1 MQKFSL
7 ITKMFIAAV
16 VITGAAVLVNGLLH
30 WETSRPIELAA
41 LLVMS
46 LIASRL
52 KVRLPGINGTMSVNV
67 PYLLIVAVRLSLGEA
82 LAIAALVSLI
92 QSIPALKTSA
102 TFVRALFSSAAITN
116 SVAAAILAFNLA
128 SAHGFLDPLRITAAG
143 AAFFFAN
150 TTQIALVLWLAEGK
164 NPLQAWT
171 GMARL
176 SVPYYVLS
184 TGIAAIVCAA
194 VQFALW
200 GEALALL
207 PLMYS
212 IHSSY
217 KLYFTVPVAA
227 EPLPAGATPVGQVTN
242 ESVQSASAA
251 IH

>member
-16 VITGAAVLVNGLLH
+16 VVTGAAVLVNGLLH
-30 WETSRPIELAA
+30 WKTSRPIEMAA
-41 LLVMS
+41 LLVMT

-52 KVRLPGINGTMSVNV
+52 KVKLPGLNGTMSVNV
-67 PYLLIVAVRLSLGEA
+67 PYLLIVAVRLSPGEA
-82 LAIAALVSLI
+82 LAIAALASLL
-92 QSIPALKTSA
+92 QSLPALKTPAS
-102 TFVRALFSSAAITN
+102 FVQALFSSAAITN
-116 SVAAAILAFNLA
+116 SMAAAILAFNLV
-128 SAHGFLDPLRITAAG
+128 SAHGFLRPLGITVAG

-150 TTQIALVLWLAEGK
+150 TAQIAMVLWLAEGK
-164 NPLQAWT
+164 NPLQAWL

-184 TGIAAIVCAA
+184 TGIAAVVCAA

-217 KLYFTVPVAA
+217 KLYFNAPAATV
-227 EPLPAGATPVGQVTN
+227 EPLPAGVVSDAASA
-242 ESVQSASAA
+242 SVQSASAA

>member
-16 VITGAAVLVNGLLH
+16 VVTGAAVLVNGLLH
-30 WETSRPIELAA
+30 WETSRPIEMAA
-41 LLVMS
+41 LLVMT

-52 KVRLPGINGTMSVNV
+52 KVRLPGINGSMSVNV
-67 PYLLIVAVRLSLGEA
+67 PYLLIVAVRLSPGEA
-82 LAIAALVSLI
+82 LAIAALASLI
-92 QSIPALKTSA
+92 QSIPAVKTPA
-102 TFVRALFSSAAITN
+102 TVVQALFSSAAITN

-128 SAHGFLDPLRITAAG
+128 SAHGFSGPLGITAAG

-150 TTQIALVLWLAEGK
+150 TAQISMVLWLAEGK
-164 NPLQAWT
+164 NPLQAWL

-184 TGIAAIVCAA
+184 TGVAAILCAA

-200 GEALALL
+200 GESLALL

-217 KLYFTVPVAA
+217 KLYLAPVAA
-227 EPLPAGATPVGQVTN
+227 EPLPAGATPVGHATSA
-242 ESVQSASAA
+242 SVQSASAA

>member
-7 ITKMFIAAV
+7 TTKIFIAGIV
-16 VITGAAVLVNGLLH
+16 MTGAAVLVNGLLH
-30 WETSRPIELAA
+30 WKTSRPIELAA
-41 LLVMS
+41 LLVMT

-52 KVRLPGINGTMSVNV
+52 KVRLPGMNGTMSVNV
-67 PYLLIVAVRLSLGEA
+67 PYLLVVAVRLSPGET
-82 LAIAALVSLI
+82 LAIAAVASLI
-92 QSIPALKTSA
+92 QSIPALKTPA
-102 TFVRALFSSAAITN
+102 TFVQALFSSAAITN
-116 SVAAAILAFNLA
+116 SVAAAMLAFNLA
-128 SAHGFLDPLRITAAG
+128 SAHGFLGPLAIAAAG

-150 TTQIALVLWLAEGK
+150 TAQIATVLWLAEGR
-164 NPLQAWT
+164 NPFEAWR

-184 TGIAAIVCAA
+184 TGVAVVVCTA

-217 KLYFTVPVAA
+217 KLYFTVPAVA
-227 EPLPAGATPVGQVTN
+227 EGLPADATPVGHTTGAG
-242 ESVQSASAA
+242 VQSATAT

>member
-7 ITKMFIAAV
+7 ITKIFIASV
-16 VITGAAVLVNGLLH
+16 VVTGVAVLVNGLLH

-41 LLVMS
+41 LLVMT
-46 LIASRL
+46 LIASRF
-52 KVRLPGINGTMSVNV
+52 KVRLPGINGSMSVNV
-67 PYLLIVAVRLSLGEA
+67 PYLLIVAVRLSPGEA
-82 LAIAALVSLI
+82 LAIAALASLI
-92 QSIPALKTSA
+92 QSIPTLKTPA

-116 SVAAAILAFNLA
+116 SVAAAMLAFNLA
-128 SAHGFLDPLRITAAG
+128 SAPGFLGLIGITAAG
-143 AAFFFAN
+143 VAFFFAN
-150 TTQIALVLWLAEGK
+150 TVQIAMVLWLAEGK
-164 NPLQAWT
+164 NPLQAWL

-176 SVPYYVLS
+176 SGPYYVLS
-184 TGIAAIVCAA
+184 TGVAVVVCAA

-217 KLYFTVPVAA
+217 KLYFNAPVTA
-227 EPLPAGATPVGQVTN
+227 EPLPADALPVGDATN
-242 ESVQSASAA
+242 ASVQSASAV

>member
-7 ITKMFIAAV
+7 ITKSFIAAV
-16 VITGAAVLVNGLLH
+16 VVTGAALLVNGLLH
-30 WETSRPIELAA
+30 WNTSRPIELAA
-41 LLVMS
+41 LLVMT

-67 PYLLIVAVRLSLGEA
+67 PYLLIVAVRLNAGEA
-82 LAIAALVSLI
+82 LLIAALASLV
-92 QSIPALKTSA
+92 QSIPSVKNRA
-102 TFVRALFSSAAITN
+102 TLVQAFFSSAAITN
-116 SVAAAILAFNLA
+116 SVAAAMLAFNLA
-128 SAHGFLDPLRITAAG
+128 SAHGFFDPLGISAAG

-150 TTQIALVLWLAEGK
+150 TAQIAMVLWLAEGK
-164 NPLQAWT
+164 NPFGAWL

-176 SVPYYVLS
+176 SLPYYVLS
-184 TGIAAIVCAA
+184 TGVAVGICTA

-200 GEALALL
+200 GETLALL

-217 KLYFTVPVAA
+217 KLYFDAPVAA
-227 EPLPAGATPVGQVTN
+227 EPLPADATPMGDATSANVP
-242 ESVQSASAA
+242 SASAA

>member
-1 MQKFSL
+1 MQKLSL
-7 ITKMFIAAV
+7 ITKMFIAV
-16 VITGAAVLVNGLLH
+16 VVVTGAAVLVNGLLH

-41 LLVMS
+41 LLVMT

-52 KVRLPGINGTMSVNV
+52 KVRLPGINGSMSVNV
-67 PYLLIVAVRLSLGEA
+67 PYLLIVAVRLSPGEA
-82 LAIAALVSLI
+82 LAIAALASLV
-92 QSIPALKTSA
+92 QSIPALKTPA

-116 SVAAAILAFNLA
+116 SVAAAMLAFNLA
-128 SAHGFLDPLRITAAG
+128 SAHGFLGPLGITAAG
-143 AAFFFAN
+143 ATFFFAN
-150 TTQIALVLWLAEGK
+150 TAQIAMVLWLAEEK
-164 NPLQAWT
+164 NPLQAWL

-176 SVPYYVLS
+176 SGPYYVLS
-184 TGIAAIVCAA
+184 TGVAVVVCAA

-217 KLYFTVPVAA
+217 KLYFNAPITA
-227 EPLPAGATPVGQVTN
+227 EPLPADALPVGATTN
-242 ESVQSASAA
+242 ASVQSASAA

>member
-92 QSIPALKTSA
+92 QSIPALKTPAS
-102 TFVRALFSSAAITN
+102 FVRALFSSAAITN

-150 TTQIALVLWLAEGK
+150 TSQIALVLWLAEGK

-184 TGIAAIVCAA
+184 TGITAVVCAA
-194 VQFALW
+194 VQVALW
-200 GEALALL
+200 GEAMAVL

-212 IHSSY
+212 IYSSY
-217 KLYFTVPVAA
+217 KVYFGAPAAVQEQAPAKTMRAHAATV
-227 EPLPAGATPVGQVTN
+227 T
-242 ESVQSASAA
+242 SAA
-251 IH
+251 LK

>member
-7 ITKMFIAAV
+7 ITKIFIAAV

-30 WETSRPIELAA
+30 WNTSRPMELAA
-41 LLVMS
+41 LLIMT

-67 PYLLIVAVRLSLGEA
+67 PYLLIVAVRLNPGEA
-82 LAIAALVSLI
+82 LAIAAMASLI
-92 QSIPALKTSA
+92 QSIPALKTPA
-102 TFVRALFSSAAITN
+102 TFVHALFSSAAITN
-116 SVAAAILAFNLA
+116 SVAAAILAFRLA
-128 SAHGFLDPLRITAAG
+128 SAHGLLDPLGITAAG

-150 TTQIALVLWLAEGK
+150 TAQIAMVLWLAEGK
-164 NPLQAWT
+164 NPFQAWQ
-171 GMARL
+171 GMSRL

-184 TGIAAIVCAA
+184 TGVAAVVCTA
-194 VQFALW
+194 VQFVLW

-212 IHSSY
+212 IYSSY
-217 KLYFTVPVAA
+217 KLYFTAPAIA
-227 EPLPAGATPVGQVTN
+227 EGLPAGSAPIGHATSAAVP
-242 ESVQSASAA
+242 SASAT

>member
-7 ITKMFIAAV
+7 ITKIFIGAV
-16 VITGAAVLVNGLLH
+16 FVTGAAVLVNGLLH

-41 LLVMS
+41 LLVMT

-67 PYLLIVAVRLSLGEA
+67 PYLLIVAVRLSPGEA
-82 LAIAALVSLI
+82 LAIAALASLL
-92 QSIPALKTSA
+92 QSIPALKRPA
-102 TFVRALFSSAAITN
+102 TFVQALFSSAAITN
-116 SVAAAILAFNLA
+116 SVAAAMLAFNLA
-128 SAHGFLDPLRITAAG
+128 SARGFFGPLGIAAAG
-143 AAFFFAN
+143 AVFFFAN
-150 TTQIALVLWLAEGK
+150 TAQIAMVLWLAEGK
-164 NPLQAWT
+164 NPLQAWL

-184 TGIAAIVCAA
+184 TGVAAVVCTA

-217 KLYFTVPVAA
+217 NLYFNAPAA
-227 EPLPAGATPVGQVTN
+227 EPLPASATAVSDAT
-242 ESVQSASAA
+242 SARVQSASAA